1 MHTKISDEYV
11 IKKRGLRGLL
21 SYVSSWCILILHQR
35 FMVVYLRFIFDCC
48 VSHIGRLK
56 QVTNRSLKYVDCNL
70 RSVHF

>member
-35 FMVVYLRFIFDCC
+35 LLCLAHRKAEASDE
-48 VSHIGRLK
+48 
-56 QVTNRSLKYVDCNL
+56 QVIKIR
-70 RSVHF
+70 